1 MSASTFHTPR
11 SRDRVIAL
19 HCSGASAAQW
29 RSLEAR
35 LGQTFGFAA
44 PEHYDSGHAPPW
56 RGGDTFTCADEAA
69 RTLALVDASER
80 KVHLIGHSYG
90 GGIALHI
97 ALARPDR
104 IASLTLYEPSAFY
117 LLKHF
122 GDGAAPLAE
131 IKALAATVATG
142 MRVGEPRTAAKAFVD
157 YWGGKGAWDAIRPA
171 LQDAIVR
178 WLPKAVLEFGAL
190 FNEPTHWSALRTF
203 RSPVLIVRG
212 EYAPAP
218 TRLIADMLLPIFPD
232 ARHAV
237 VAEAGHMGPV
247 THPDAVNALIV
258 SHIEETIAGLHR
270 RAA

>member
-1 MSASTFHTPR
+1 MSTSTFHRPR
-11 SRDRVIAL
+11 SRDLVIAL
-19 HCSGASAAQW
+19 HCSAASAAQW

-35 LGQTFGFAA
+35 LGQSFAFAA
-44 PEHYDSGHAPPW
+44 PEHYDSGNAPPW

-69 RTLALVDASER
+69 RTLALIDASER
-80 KVHLIGHSYG
+80 KVHLVGHSYG

-104 IASLTLYEPSAFY
+104 IASLTLYEPSAFH
-117 LLKHF
+117 LLKQF

-131 IKALAATVATG
+131 IKALADAVATG
-142 MRVGEPRTAAKAFVD
+142 VRTGERRTAAQAFVD
-157 YWGGKGAWDAIRPA
+157 YWGGKGAWDAIRPT

-190 FNEPTHWSALRTF
+190 FNEPTHWRALGTF

-237 VAEAGHMGPV
+237 LAAAGHMGPV

-258 SHIEETIAGLHR
+258 SHIDETIAGLHR